1 MKKIYIFLTLVSL
14 IVPGTGLANAQG
26 RRNSKSVK
34 EIQARYDSLQ
44 RAFNELADDYA
55 ILRGSYDSL
64 TVYDS
69 DDSLQVELS
78 DGEIVSD
85 PLMRASLDSTY
96 NVDSL
101 LSIWY
106 VQRNVN
112 NMDREIMAMDSVQLT
127 SNIPDSVYINRLAKM
142 NSFIPL
148 TYNSTV
154 RNYIILY
161 TERMPTKISEILGL
175 SYYYMPIIEEIIDK
189 YNMPKELRAVSVIE
203 SAMNPKAVSRAGA
216 KGLWQFMYSTAK
228 IYKLDITS
236 FVDERYDPVK
246 STDAAMR
253 YLRDSYAVFGDW
265 MLAIASYNCGAGNV
279 SKAIRRSGGSHDFW
293 TIYQY
298 LPRETRGYVP
308 AFIGALY
315 TLTYYREHGITPAV
329 VDTPVHTDTFHV
341 NKMVHFEQ
349 IAYYTGASVEQLR
362 NVNPEYTQDIIPGS
376 VEKPCIL
383 TLPYTYSMAYVDN
396 EPDIPKYRDSV
407 YLNPV
412 KIKNI
417 KQSGTTGNRIVH
429 KVKRGE
435 TLGGLAG
442 RYHTSVSQIK
452 KWNNLKGSTIRIG
465 QRLYIYNK

>member
-1 MKKIYIFLTLVSL
+1 MKKKYILFTLFAFLVL
-14 IVPGTGLANAQG
+14 GTGVADAQG
-26 RRNSKSVK
+26 KRNTKSVK

-44 RAFNELADDYA
+44 QAFNELADDYA
-55 ILRGSYDSL
+55 ILRESYDSL
-64 TVYDS
+64 TVFDA

-85 PLMRASLDSTY
+85 PLIRASLDTSY
-96 NVDSL
+96 NTDSL

-106 VQRNVN
+106 SQRDVN
-112 NMDREIMAMDSVQLT
+112 NMDREIMAMDSIQFT
-127 SNIPDSVYINRLAKM
+127 SNIPDSVYISRLSKM

-148 TYNSTV
+148 SYNSTV

-161 TERMPTKISEILGL
+161 TEKMPGKISEILGL

-189 YNMPKELRAVSVIE
+189 YDMPKELRAVPVIE
-203 SAMNPKAVSRAGA
+203 SAMNAKAVSRAGA

-228 IYKLDITS
+228 MYKLDINS
-236 FVDERYDPVK
+236 FVDERCDPIK

-293 TIYQY
+293 TIYPY

-315 TLTYYREHGITPAV
+315 TLTYYREHGITPAI

-349 IAYYTGASVEQLR
+349 IAYYTGAPVEQIR
-362 NVNPEYTQDIIPGS
+362 NVNPQYTHDIIPGS
-376 VEKPCIL
+376 FEKPCIL
-383 TLPYTYSMAYVDN
+383 TLPYTYSMAYVDK
-396 EPDIPKYRDSV
+396 EPIIPLYRDSV

-412 KIKNI
+412 KVKNI
-417 KQSGTTGNRIVH
+417 KESGTTSNRIVH

-435 TLGGLAG
+435 TLGGLAT
-442 RYHTSVSQIK
+442 RYHTTITNIK
-452 KWNNLKGSTIRIG
+452 KWNHLKGSTIRIG
-465 QRLYIYNK
+465 QRLYIYK